1 MDCQRIDAILN
12 EHLAG
17 ALSRAEQLQLA
28 AHLEACAR
36 CADAWR
42 GHEIIA
48 AEIPPSPRTGFR
60 ESVREQA
67 LGAPHLSVRRAA
79 ARWLLPVAGVAAA
92 AALAVVAFVL
102 TGSESISVQDVPV
115 ISPVISDVPDTAP
128 PVTSPARSI
137 LGDSPIIEPVARD
150 FVAGVHYQ
158 VLATPVPTMAAA
170 GQIEVCEFFMFT
182 CPHCFSL
189 EPFAEDWAER
199 QDQTVAFEQVPVL
212 WNELARLHAQA
223 FYTAE
228 ALGRRGDIVVPM
240 FEEIHERGNALGS
253 VDEIRAFFS
262 RQGISADEFD
272 SAFTSRRVENSLRRA
287 AELNERYGIDSTP
300 TLTVNGR
307 FVTGPSMAGSY
318 AGVFDVVDALVDS
331 ERDAS
336 QASSIQELIDLIR
349 SGERR

>member
-1 MDCQRIDAILN
+1 
-12 EHLAG
+12 
-17 ALSRAEQLQLA
+17 
-28 AHLEACAR
+28 
-36 CADAWR
+36 
-42 GHEIIA
+42 
-48 AEIPPSPRTGFR
+48 
-60 ESVREQA
+60 V
-67 LGAPHLSVRRAA
+67 
-79 ARWLLPVAGVAAA
+79 RWLLPVAGLAAA
-92 AALAVVAFVL
+92 AALVVGAIVL
-102 TGSESISVQDVPV
+102 TGSEPISVQDVPV
-115 ISPVISDVPDTAP
+115 VSDVPDTAP

-137 LGDSPIIEPVARD
+137 LGDSPIVEPAARD

-228 ALGRRGDIVVPM
+228 ALGRRDDIVAPM
-240 FEEIHERGNALGS
+240 FAEIHERGNALAS
-253 VDEIRAFFS
+253 VDEIRAFFF

-272 SAFTSRRVENSLRRA
+272 SAFTSRRVEDSLRRA
-287 AELNERYGIDSTP
+287 AELNDRYGIDSTP
-300 TLTVNGR
+300 TLTINGR
-307 FVTGPSMAGSY
+307 FVTGPSMVDSY
-318 AGVFDVVDALVDS
+318 AGVFDVVDALVES
-331 ERDAS
+331 ERDAPAPARLDLIPASPGSAS
-336 QASSIQELIDLIR
+336 QASSLQELIDLTR